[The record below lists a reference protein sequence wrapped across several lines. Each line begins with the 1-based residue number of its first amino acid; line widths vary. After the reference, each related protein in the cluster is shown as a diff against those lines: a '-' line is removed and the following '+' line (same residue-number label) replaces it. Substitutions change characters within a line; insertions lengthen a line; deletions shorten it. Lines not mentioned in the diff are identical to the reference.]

1 MYQVTFVRI
10 SEDTKLSA
18 KSIKNNKLTSGV
30 SYPIT
35 PLRMMRSRTKEKGKH
50 AHSTHYRR
58 LVWENIVWPL
68 IIQVNR
74 PYFTLEEYQC
84 KRNEFCKINDIPV
97 SKLSGGLV
105 SLIIKGI
112 LKKDYERRT
121 WIYSI
126 HYRLIPYMRKKTKLE
141 YGLAVR
147 ESSGKR

>member
-1 MYQVTFVRI
+1 
-10 SEDTKLSA
+10 
-18 KSIKNNKLTSGV
+18 
-30 SYPIT
+30 
-35 PLRMMRSRTKEKGKH
+35 MMRSRIKEKGKH

-74 PYFTLEEYQC
+74 PYFTLEEYQF
-84 KRNEFCKINDIPV
+84 KRNEFCKINNIPV

-105 SLIIKGI
+105 SLIIKDI
-112 LKKDYERRT
+112 LKKDFEHRT

-126 HYRLIPYMRKKTKLE
+126 HYRLIPYMRKKARLE

-147 ESSGKR
+147 EASGKR

>member
-1 MYQVTFVRI
+1 MQ
-10 SEDTKLSA
+10 
-18 KSIKNNKLTSGV
+18 
-30 SYPIT
+30 
-35 PLRMMRSRTKEKGKH
+35 SRTKEKGKH
-50 AHSTHYRR
+50 AHSTYYRR

-74 PYFTLEEYQC
+74 PYFTLEEYQS
-84 KRNEFCKINDIPV
+84 KRNEFCKINKIPV

-105 SLIIKGI
+105 SLIIKDI
-112 LKKDYERRT
+112 LKKDYEHRT

-126 HYRLIPYMRKKTKLE
+126 HYRLIPYMRKKSRLE

>member
-1 MYQVTFVRI
+1 
-10 SEDTKLSA
+10 
-18 KSIKNNKLTSGV
+18 
-30 SYPIT
+30 
-35 PLRMMRSRTKEKGKH
+35 
-50 AHSTHYRR
+50 
-58 LVWENIVWPL
+58 VWPL

-74 PYFTLEEYQC
+74 PYFTLEEYQH

-105 SLIIKGI
+105 SLMIKAI

-126 HYRLIPYMRKKTKLE
+126 HYRLIPYMRKKTTLE